1 MFPVKGEGAL
11 VRSAPW
17 QRGRL
22 KLRRAGDD
30 GKMVAVMHGGK
41 TGYVYVH
48 DRKSV
53 RADSGDRH
61 VVRARKYGDDLLMH
75 CAVNGFVSL
84 A

>member
-1 MFPVKGEGAL
+1 
-11 VRSAPW
+11 
-17 QRGRL
+17 
-22 KLRRAGDD
+22 
-30 GKMVAVMHGGK
+30 MVAVMHGGK